1 MRHKKLKS
9 SLELIKKRKGPV
21 ARDAFKL
28 SCKFCSKKFSK
39 PSQVVRHERIHTGV
53 RPYKCGECGKAF
65 TQKQSLDTHILRH
78 TGQKPYACSFCSM
91 KFSQRG
97 NLRAHILRVHNLD
110 GDERFQ
116 CQQCTCVFKRLGSLN
131 AHISRFHPDS
141 EPEGFDVG
149 ESELGD
155 QSEKVGDHHVPGGV
169 EAAGGEENSDLLSRA
184 IQTAIAGA
192 SAALGQGEAV
202 PQLGQMVLADR
213 LENGKVRKHLVR
225 TRLKEGVRFYACT
238 FCNREFKKPSDLI
251 RHVRIHTQE
260 RPYKCPHCTR
270 AFTVKS
276 TLLTH
281 ARIHQNMA
289 SRRQPPCPHCG
300 KIFHTVASLKAH
312 IKQHARPLH
321 CPECPESFLTTG
333 SLNSHRQMMH
343 GKIGSQKNSA
353 DSDSPAQRLPEPLII
368 TQQGL
373 LQNAPRLILIKMT
386 KQQNPLNNHQVQLG
400 LQSKRG
406 RITGASISM
415 PTVFRH
421 FQEEQVYS
429 SKIIT
434 K

>member
-1 MRHKKLKS
+1 MVAGGRDQVEPRRAGFICKACNKVCDTSKAYKEHLLRHKKLKS

-39 PSQVVRHERIHTGV
+39 PSQVIRHERIHTGV

-141 EPEGFDVG
+141 EPEGFDMGDNDLV
-149 ESELGD
+149 D
-155 QSEKVGDHHVPGGV
+155 QSGVEKGVQHHVGGV
-169 EAAGGEENSDLLSRA
+169 ESGGGEENNDLLSRA

-192 SAALGQGEAV
+192 SAALGQGQ
-202 PQLGQMVLADR
+202 PLHQQHGQMVLADR

-321 CPECPESFLTTG
+321 CPDCPESFLTTG
-333 SLNSHRQMMH
+333 SLNGHRQMVH
-343 GKIGSQKNSA
+343 GKIAGGSQQKSA
-353 DSDSPAQRLPEPLII
+353 GPDSGSPVQRLQEPLII

-373 LQNAPRLILIKMT
+373 LQNAPRLVLILH
-386 KQQNPLNNHQVQLG
+386 P
-400 LQSKRG
+400 QSL
-406 RITGASISM
+406 
-415 PTVFRH
+415 
-421 FQEEQVYS
+421 
-429 SKIIT
+429 
-434 K
+434 

>member
-1 MRHKKLKS
+1 
-9 SLELIKKRKGPV
+9 
-21 ARDAFKL
+21 
-28 SCKFCSKKFSK
+28 
-39 PSQVVRHERIHTGV
+39 
-53 RPYKCGECGKAF
+53 
-65 TQKQSLDTHILRH
+65 
-78 TGQKPYACSFCSM
+78 
-91 KFSQRG
+91 
-97 NLRAHILRVHNLD
+97 
-110 GDERFQ
+110 
-116 CQQCTCVFKRLGSLN
+116 
-131 AHISRFHPDS
+131 
-141 EPEGFDVG
+141 
-149 ESELGD
+149 
-155 QSEKVGDHHVPGGV
+155 
-169 EAAGGEENSDLLSRA
+169 
-184 IQTAIAGA
+184 
-192 SAALGQGEAV
+192 
-202 PQLGQMVLADR
+202 
-213 LENGKVRKHLVR
+213 
-225 TRLKEGVRFYACT
+225 
-238 FCNREFKKPSDLI
+238 
-251 RHVRIHTQE
+251 
-260 RPYKCPHCTR
+260 
-270 AFTVKS
+270 
-276 TLLTH
+276 
-281 ARIHQNMA
+281 MA

-429 SKIIT
+429 SKIMT